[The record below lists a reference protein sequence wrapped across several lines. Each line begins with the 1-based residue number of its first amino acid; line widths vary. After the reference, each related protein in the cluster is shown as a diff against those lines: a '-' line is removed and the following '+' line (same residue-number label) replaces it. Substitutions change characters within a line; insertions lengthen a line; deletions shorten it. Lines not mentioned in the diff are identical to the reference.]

1 MELVISLKDDL
12 ETQELGEHLS
22 KVCKNG
28 ITIYLEGDLGA
39 GKTTLS
45 KGFIRAR
52 GYNGIVKS
60 PTYTLVESYSFSDTT
75 IYHFD
80 LYRLMD
86 PEELELMGIR
96 DYFGDNSIRL
106 VEWPKQ
112 GEGVLPQCDLI
123 VNIIYSNEMRIAKII
138 PNSELGKNIV
148 GEINL
153 IYNG

>member
-86 PEELELMGIR
+86 VVMPNNQAPRNDANLER
-96 DYFGDNSIRL
+96 NY
-106 VEWPKQ
+106 
-112 GEGVLPQCDLI
+112 
-123 VNIIYSNEMRIAKII
+123 IAGRYGAI
-138 PNSELGKNIV
+138 PYIK
-148 GEINL
+148 
-153 IYNG
+153 Y